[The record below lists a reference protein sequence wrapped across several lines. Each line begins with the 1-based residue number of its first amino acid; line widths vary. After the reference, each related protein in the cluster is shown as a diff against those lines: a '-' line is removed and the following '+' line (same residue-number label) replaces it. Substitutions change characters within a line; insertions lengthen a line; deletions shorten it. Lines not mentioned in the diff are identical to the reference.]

1 MKNNSKVIYLSI
13 TAVVIAFI
21 GLFIYSKKSD
31 DVRLNQRA
39 QPYKNSTNA
48 FMANSGATGNAQN
61 LLYKAAPKWA
71 QSMMDINDN
80 SAYSQEDKIQKLV
93 ELLKQNETNPEAL
106 SAILITLTALN
117 PIEAADEIIPYLK
130 NPNPNPKVQSAALA
144 VLNNASLLTKQEH
157 ELKHSLPHNE
167 AVRRR
172 IANAVNQLK
181 ADPNT
186 TNEVK
191 QALISTYTVANPSLK
206 DIRVTNP

>member
-130 NPNPNPKVQSAALA
+130 NPNPKVQSAALA

>member
-39 QPYKNSTNA
+39 QPCKNSTNA

-80 SAYSQEDKIQKLV
+80 SAYSQENKIQKLV
-93 ELLKQNETNPEAL
+93 ELLKQNETNAEAL

-130 NPNPNPKVQSAALA
+130 NPNPKVQSAALA

-157 ELKHSLPHNE
+157 ELKHSLPQNE

-206 DIRVTNP
+206 DIQVTNP

>member
-80 SAYSQEDKIQKLV
+80 SAYSQENKIQKLV

-130 NPNPNPKVQSAALA
+130 NPNPKVQSAALA

-206 DIRVTNP
+206 DIQVTNP

>member
-80 SAYSQEDKIQKLV
+80 SAYSQENKIQKLV

-130 NPNPNPKVQSAALA
+130 NPNPKVQSAALA

-157 ELKHSLPHNE
+157 ELKHSLPQNE

-206 DIRVTNP
+206 DIQVTNP

>member
-80 SAYSQEDKIQKLV
+80 SAYSQENKIQKLV
-93 ELLKQNETNPEAL
+93 ELLKQNETNAEAL

-130 NPNPNPKVQSAALA
+130 NPNPKVQSAALA

-157 ELKHSLPHNE
+157 ELKHSLPQNE

-206 DIRVTNP
+206 DIQVTNP

>member
-130 NPNPNPKVQSAALA
+130 NPNPKVQSAALA

-206 DIRVTNP
+206 DIQVTNP

>member
-39 QPYKNSTNA
+39 QSYKNSTNA

-80 SAYSQEDKIQKLV
+80 SAYSQENKIQKLV
-93 ELLKQNETNPEAL
+93 ELLKQNETNAEAL

-130 NPNPNPKVQSAALA
+130 NPNPKVQSAALA

-157 ELKHSLPHNE
+157 ELKHSLPQNE

-206 DIRVTNP
+206 DIQVTNP

>member
-80 SAYSQEDKIQKLV
+80 SAYSQENKIQKLV

-130 NPNPNPKVQSAALA
+130 NSNPKVQSAALA

-157 ELKHSLPHNE
+157 ELKHSLPQNE

-191 QALISTYTVANPSLK
+191 QALILTYTVANPSLK
-206 DIRVTNP
+206 DIQVTNP

>member
-80 SAYSQEDKIQKLV
+80 SAYSQENKIQKLV

-130 NPNPNPKVQSAALA
+130 NSNPKVQSAALA

-157 ELKHSLPHNE
+157 ELKHSLPQNE

-206 DIRVTNP
+206 DIQVTNP

>member
-80 SAYSQEDKIQKLV
+80 SAYSQENKIQKLV
-93 ELLKQNETNPEAL
+93 ELLKQNETNVEAL

-130 NPNPNPKVQSAALA
+130 NPNPKVQSAALA

-157 ELKHSLPHNE
+157 ELKHSLPQNE

-206 DIRVTNP
+206 DIQVTNP

>member
-80 SAYSQEDKIQKLV
+80 SAYSQENKIQKLV
-93 ELLKQNETNPEAL
+93 ELLKQNETNAEAL

-130 NPNPNPKVQSAALA
+130 NPNPKVQSAAALA

-157 ELKHSLPHNE
+157 ELKHSLPQNE

-206 DIRVTNP
+206 DIQVTNP

>member
-80 SAYSQEDKIQKLV
+80 SAYSQENKIQKLV
-93 ELLKQNETNPEAL
+93 ELLKQNETNAEAL

-130 NPNPNPKVQSAALA
+130 NPNPKVQSAALA

-157 ELKHSLPHNE
+157 ELKHSLPQNE

>member
-61 LLYKAAPKWA
+61 LLYKAAPKWV

-80 SAYSQEDKIQKLV
+80 SAYSQENKIQKLV
-93 ELLKQNETNPEAL
+93 ELLKQNETNAEAL

-130 NPNPNPKVQSAALA
+130 NSNPKVQSAALA
-144 VLNNASLLTKQEH
+144 VLNNASMLTKQQH
-157 ELKHSLPHNE
+157 ELKHSLPQNE

-191 QALISTYTVANPSLK
+191 QALILTYTVANPSLK
-206 DIRVTNP
+206 DIQVTNP

>member
-80 SAYSQEDKIQKLV
+80 SAYSQENKIQKLV
-93 ELLKQNETNPEAL
+93 DLLKQNETNPEAL

-130 NPNPNPKVQSAALA
+130 NPNPKVQSAALA

>member
-80 SAYSQEDKIQKLV
+80 SAYSQENKIQKLV
-93 ELLKQNETNPEAL
+93 ELLKQYDTNPEDL

-130 NPNPNPKVQSAALA
+130 NTNPKVQSAALA

-157 ELKHSLPHNE
+157 ELKHSLPQNE

-191 QALISTYTVANPSLK
+191 QALILTYTVANPSLK
-206 DIRVTNP
+206 DIQVTNP

>member
-48 FMANSGATGNAQN
+48 FMANTGATGNAQN

-80 SAYSQEDKIQKLV
+80 SAYSQENKIQKLV

-130 NPNPNPKVQSAALA
+130 NPNPKVQSAALA

-157 ELKHSLPHNE
+157 ELKHSLPQNE

-206 DIRVTNP
+206 DIQVTNP

>member
-39 QPYKNSTNA
+39 QPYKSSTNA

-80 SAYSQEDKIQKLV
+80 SAYSQENKIQKLV

-130 NPNPNPKVQSAALA
+130 NPNPKVQSAALA

-157 ELKHSLPHNE
+157 ELKHSLPQNE

-206 DIRVTNP
+206 DIQVTNP

>member
-80 SAYSQEDKIQKLV
+80 SAYSQENKIQKLV
-93 ELLKQNETNPEAL
+93 DLLKQNETNPEAL

-130 NPNPNPKVQSAALA
+130 NPNPKVQSAALA

-157 ELKHSLPHNE
+157 ELKHSLPQNE

-206 DIRVTNP
+206 DIQVTNP

>member
-130 NPNPNPKVQSAALA
+130 NPNPKVQSAALA

-157 ELKHSLPHNE
+157 ELKHSLPQNE

-206 DIRVTNP
+206 DIQVTNP

>member
-80 SAYSQEDKIQKLV
+80 SAYSQENKIQKLV

-130 NPNPNPKVQSAALA
+130 NSNPKVQSAALA

-157 ELKHSLPHNE
+157 ELKHSLP
-167 AVRRR
+167 
-172 IANAVNQLK
+172 
-181 ADPNT
+181 
-186 TNEVK
+186 
-191 QALISTYTVANPSLK
+191 
-206 DIRVTNP
+206 

>member
-80 SAYSQEDKIQKLV
+80 SAYSQENKIQKLV

-130 NPNPNPKVQSAALA
+130 NTNPKVQSAALA

-157 ELKHSLPHNE
+157 ELKHSLPQNE

-191 QALISTYTVANPSLK
+191 QALILTYTVANPSLK
-206 DIRVTNP
+206 DIQVTNP

>member
-80 SAYSQEDKIQKLV
+80 SAYSQENKIQKLV

-130 NPNPNPKVQSAALA
+130 NTNPKVQSAALA

-157 ELKHSLPHNE
+157 ELKHSLPQNE

-206 DIRVTNP
+206 DIQVTNP